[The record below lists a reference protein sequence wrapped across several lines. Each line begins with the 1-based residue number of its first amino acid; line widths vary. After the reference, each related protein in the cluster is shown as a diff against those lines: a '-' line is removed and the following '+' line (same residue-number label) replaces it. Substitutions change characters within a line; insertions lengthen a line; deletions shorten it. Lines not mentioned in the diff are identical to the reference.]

1 MPKLRSTRS
10 QTSRSEQ
17 TEYSPDIPASTQEV
31 GAQTRKE
38 PATQHQEQ
46 DVGRFE
52 NEARE
57 AITDDSHHL
66 AQQFQ
71 ALEMLDESQ
80 TSQQLQAR
88 WEAEAKT
95 RLEAEAKARL
105 EAEAREA
112 KARSEAEAEAKAR
125 LEAEAREAEAR
136 SEAEAREAKARSE
149 AEARA
154 DAAEAATAR
163 VKLLGAQL
171 KQQFDIS

>member
-88 WEAEAKT
+88 WEAEARARLETEARARWESEARARWEAEAKT

-105 EAEAREA
+105 EAEAR
-112 KARSEAEAEAKAR
+112 AE
-125 LEAEAREAEAR
+125 
-136 SEAEAREAKARSE
+136 
-149 AEARA
+149 
-154 DAAEAATAR
+154 AAEAVTAR